1 MMDLCLYSG
10 QIGKIEMRV
19 DTPKQYLTDAIWYLE
34 LAYNEEDDIPHLRSL
49 LDEAVY
55 LIQEVLNH
63 LDDRALYAE
72 MVANERFGHPRHLK
86 AE

>member
-1 MMDLCLYSG
+1 
-10 QIGKIEMRV
+10 MRV
-19 DTPKQYLTDAIWYLE
+19 ATAKEYLTDAIWFVE
-34 LAYNEEDDIPHLRSL
+34 LAYNEDDDIPHLRSL
-49 LDEAVY
+49 LDEAIY

-63 LDDRALYAE
+63 MNESELYAE

>member
-1 MMDLCLYSG
+1 MKVEAIRQS
-10 QIGKIEMRV
+10 
-19 DTPKQYLTDAIWYLE
+19 LTNAIWFIE